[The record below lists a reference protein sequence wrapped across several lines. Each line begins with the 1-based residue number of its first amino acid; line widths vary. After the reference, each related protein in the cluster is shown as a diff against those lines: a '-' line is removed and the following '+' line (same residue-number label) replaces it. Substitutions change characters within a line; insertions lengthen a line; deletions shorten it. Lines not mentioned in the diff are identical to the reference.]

1 MNVEVDIETENIF
14 NVKEIYSMKENC
26 KNEKVLQ
33 VIGETEILGKK
44 IQMYGSIEF
53 PWFMASDVADWIDY
67 AKNPNGSRQTS
78 KMVKLVDDDEKLVV
92 KVLLPDDD
100 QVRECIVLTE
110 DGLYECCMRSTK
122 PVAKEMKREIKK
134 YLKSIRLTGAAIE
147 DERKTVD
154 YYFSSF
160 SDDLK
165 TKIFNE
171 MYKKNQELEEMYNDL
186 LNTEGLYHM
195 NMVAKELKIGRNTM
209 LSYLRGK
216 GIMFYQDNSNVPYQR
231 FMNQKL
237 FAVVETICADGNY
250 RPVTYATKKG
260 LDYIRKLLRKD
271 GYYDVAIE

>member
-1 MNVEVDIETENIF
+1 
-14 NVKEIYSMKENC
+14 MKENC
-26 KNEKVLQ
+26 KNEVLEL
-33 VIGETEILGKK
+33 VDEVEILGHK
-44 IQMYGSIEF
+44 IKMYGSIEF
-53 PWFMASDVADWIDY
+53 PWFMAKDVAEWIDY
-67 AKNPNGSRQTS
+67 SKGSNGKYQITN
-78 KMVKLVDDDEKLVV
+78 MVKKIDDYEKGLKSFKTLGGV
-92 KVLLPDDD
+92 
-100 QVRECIVLTE
+100 QETWALTE

-122 PVAKEMKREIKK
+122 PIAKDIKREIKK

-171 MYKKNQELEEMYNDL
+171 MYQKNQELEEMYNDL

-195 NMVAKELKIGRNTM
+195 NIVAKELKIGRNTM

-231 FMNQKL
+231 FINQKL
-237 FAVVETICADGNY
+237 FAVVETPCADGNY

-271 GYYDVAIE
+271 GYYDTVTE

>member
-1 MNVEVDIETENIF
+1 
-14 NVKEIYSMKENC
+14 MKENY

-33 VIGETEILGKK
+33 VIRETEILGKK
-44 IQMYGSIEF
+44 ILMYGSIEF
-53 PWFMASDVADWIDY
+53 PYFIASDVSDWIDY

-100 QVRECIVLTE
+100 QVRECIALTE

-122 PVAKEMKREIKK
+122 PAAKEMKREIKK

-147 DERKTVD
+147 DERKAVD

-171 MYKKNQELEEMYNDL
+171 MYKRNQELEEMYNDL
-186 LNTEGLYHM
+186 LNTEELYHM
-195 NMVAKELKIGRNTM
+195 NLVAKELKVGRNH
-209 LSYLRGK
+209 LFSYLRGK
-216 GIMFYQDNSNVPYQR
+216 GIMFYQDNSNIPYQR

-237 FAVVETICADGNY
+237 FAVVETLCADGKY
-250 RPVTYATKKG
+250 RPITYTTKKG

-271 GYYDVAIE
+271 GYYELVTE

>member
-1 MNVEVDIETENIF
+1 MNVEIVIGTENIF
-14 NVKEIYSMKENC
+14 NAKEIYSMKENC
-26 KNEKVLQ
+26 KNEVLEL
-33 VIGETEILGKK
+33 VDEVEILGHK
-44 IQMYGSIEF
+44 IKMYGSIDF
-53 PWFMASDVADWIDY
+53 PWFMAKDVAEWIDY
-67 AKNPNGSRQTS
+67 SKGSNGKYQITN
-78 KMVKLVDDDEKLVV
+78 MVKKIDDYEKGL
-92 KVLLPDDD
+92 KSFKTLGGI
-100 QVRECIVLTE
+100 QETWALTE
-110 DGLYECCMRSTK
+110 DGMYECCMRSTK
-122 PVAKEMKREIKK
+122 PVAKDIKREIKK
-134 YLKSIRLTGAAIE
+134 YLKSIRLTGAAID

-186 LNTEGLYHM
+186 LSTEGLYHM

-237 FAVVETICADGNY
+237 FAVVETICADGKY

-271 GYYDVAIE
+271 GYYDLVTE

>member
-1 MNVEVDIETENIF
+1 
-14 NVKEIYSMKENC
+14 MKENC
-26 KNEKVLQ
+26 KNEVLKL
-33 VIGETEILGKK
+33 VDEVEILGHK
-44 IQMYGSIEF
+44 IKMYGSIEF
-53 PWFMASDVADWIDY
+53 PWFMAKDVAEWIDY
-67 AKNPNGSRQTS
+67 SKRSNGTYQTQN
-78 KMVKLVDDDEKLVV
+78 MVKHVDDLEKAV
-92 KVLLPDDD
+92 KTFNTLGGM
-100 QVRECIVLTE
+100 QEAWALTE
-110 DGLYECCMRSTK
+110 DGLYECCMKSTK
-122 PVAKEMKREIKK
+122 PIAKDIKREIKK

-186 LNTEGLYHM
+186 LNTDGLYHM
-195 NMVAKELKIGRNTM
+195 NIVAKELKIGRNTM

-237 FAVVETICADGNY
+237 FAVVETICADGKY

-271 GYYDVAIE
+271 GYYDLVTE

>member
-1 MNVEVDIETENIF
+1 MNVEIVIGTENIF
-14 NVKEIYSMKENC
+14 NAKEIYSMKENC
-26 KNEKVLQ
+26 KNEVLEL
-33 VIGETEILGKK
+33 VDEVEILGHK
-44 IQMYGSIEF
+44 IKMYGSIDF
-53 PWFMASDVADWIDY
+53 PWFMAKDVAEWIDY
-67 AKNPNGSRQTS
+67 SKGSNGKYQITN
-78 KMVKLVDDDEKLVV
+78 MVKKIDDYEKGL
-92 KVLLPDDD
+92 KSFKTLGGI
-100 QVRECIVLTE
+100 QETWALTE
-110 DGLYECCMRSTK
+110 DGMYECCMRSTK
-122 PVAKEMKREIKK
+122 PVAKDIKREIKK
-134 YLKSIRLTGAAIE
+134 YLKSIRLTGAAID

-186 LNTEGLYHM
+186 LSTEGLYHM

-237 FAVVETICADGNY
+237 FAVVETICADGKY

-271 GYYDVAIE
+271 GYYDLATE

>member
-1 MNVEVDIETENIF
+1 MI
-14 NVKEIYSMKENC
+14 ENC

-33 VIGETEILGKK
+33 VIRETEILGKK
-44 IQMYGSIEF
+44 ILMYGSIEF
-53 PWFMASDVADWIDY
+53 PWFMASDVAEWIEHS
-67 AKNPNGSRQTS
+67 NSRSMIKTI
-78 KMVKLVDDDEKLVV
+78 DNDEKGVNNV
-92 KVLLPDDD
+92 YTPGGIQSKWF
-100 QVRECIVLTE
+100 LTE
-110 DGLYECCMRSTK
+110 DGLYEVCMQSRK
-122 PVAKEMKREIKK
+122 PIAKEIKKGIKK
-134 YLKSIRLTGAAIE
+134 YLKSIRLTGAAID

-171 MYKKNQELEEMYNDL
+171 MYQKNQELEEMYNDL

-195 NMVAKELKIGRNTM
+195 NMIAKELKIGRNTM

-237 FAVVETICADGNY
+237 FAVVETPCTDGKY

-271 GYYDVAIE
+271 GYYDLATE

>member
-1 MNVEVDIETENIF
+1 MNVEIVIGTENIF
-14 NVKEIYSMKENC
+14 NAKEIYSMKENC
-26 KNEKVLQ
+26 KNEVLEL
-33 VIGETEILGKK
+33 VDEVEILGHK
-44 IQMYGSIEF
+44 IKMYGSIDF
-53 PWFMASDVADWIDY
+53 PWFMAKDVAEWIDY
-67 AKNPNGSRQTS
+67 SKGSNGKYQITN
-78 KMVKLVDDDEKLVV
+78 MVKKIDDYEKGL
-92 KVLLPDDD
+92 KSFKTLGGI
-100 QVRECIVLTE
+100 QETWALTE
-110 DGLYECCMRSTK
+110 DGMYECCMRSTK
-122 PVAKEMKREIKK
+122 PVAKDIKREIKK
-134 YLKSIRLTGAAIE
+134 YLKSIRLTGAAID

-186 LNTEGLYHM
+186 LSTEGLYHM

-237 FAVVETICADGNY
+237 FAVIETTCADGKY
-250 RPVTYATKKG
+250 GPVTYATKKG

-271 GYYDVAIE
+271 GYYDLATE

>member
-1 MNVEVDIETENIF
+1 
-14 NVKEIYSMKENC
+14 
-26 KNEKVLQ
+26 
-33 VIGETEILGKK
+33 
-44 IQMYGSIEF
+44 MYGSIEF
-53 PWFMASDVADWIDY
+53 PWFMAKDVAEWIDY
-67 AKNPNGSRQTS
+67 SKRSNGTYQTQN
-78 KMVKLVDDDEKLVV
+78 MVKHVDDLEKAV
-92 KVLLPDDD
+92 KSFNTLGGM
-100 QVRECIVLTE
+100 QEAWALTE
-110 DGLYECCMRSTK
+110 DGLYECCMRSIK
-122 PVAKEMKREIKK
+122 PIAKDIKREIKK

-186 LNTEGLYHM
+186 LNTDGLYHM
-195 NMVAKELKIGRNTM
+195 NIVAKELKIGRNTM

-237 FAVVETICADGNY
+237 FAVVETICADGKF

-271 GYYDVAIE
+271 GYYDTVIE

>member
-1 MNVEVDIETENIF
+1 
-14 NVKEIYSMKENC
+14 MKEDC
-26 KNEKVLQ
+26 KNEVLEL
-33 VIGETEILGKK
+33 VDEVEILGHK
-44 IQMYGSIEF
+44 IKMYGSIEF
-53 PWFMASDVADWIDY
+53 PWFMAKDVAEWIDY
-67 AKNPNGSRQTS
+67 SKRSNGTYQTQN
-78 KMVKLVDDDEKLVV
+78 MVKHVDDLEKAV
-92 KVLLPDDD
+92 KTFNTLGGM
-100 QVRECIVLTE
+100 QEAWALTE

-122 PVAKEMKREIKK
+122 PIAKDIKREIKK

-171 MYKKNQELEEMYNDL
+171 MYKKNQALEEMYNDL

-237 FAVVETICADGNY
+237 FAVVETPCADGNY

-260 LDYIRKLLRKD
+260 LEYIRKLLRKD
-271 GYYDVAIE
+271 GYYDLVTE

>member
-1 MNVEVDIETENIF
+1 MKLVNEV
-14 NVKEIYSMKENC
+14 
-26 KNEKVLQ
+26 
-33 VIGETEILGKK
+33 EILGHK
-44 IQMYGSIEF
+44 IKMYGSIEF
-53 PWFMASDVADWIDY
+53 PWFMAKDVAEWIDY
-67 AKNPNGSRQTS
+67 SKRSNGTYQTQN
-78 KMVKLVDDDEKLVV
+78 MVKHVDDLEKAV
-92 KVLLPDDD
+92 KSFNTLGGM
-100 QVRECIVLTE
+100 QEAWALTE
-110 DGLYECCMRSTK
+110 DGLYECCMRSIK
-122 PVAKEMKREIKK
+122 PIAKDIKREIKK

-186 LNTEGLYHM
+186 LNTDGLYHM
-195 NMVAKELKIGRNTM
+195 NIVAKELKIGRNTM

-237 FAVVETICADGNY
+237 FAVVETICADGKY

-271 GYYDVAIE
+271 GYYDTVIE

>member
-1 MNVEVDIETENIF
+1 
-14 NVKEIYSMKENC
+14 MKENC
-26 KNEKVLQ
+26 KNEKILQ
-33 VIGETEILGKK
+33 VIRETEILGKK
-44 IQMYGSIEF
+44 ILMYGSIEF
-53 PWFMASDVADWIDY
+53 PYFIASDVADWIDY

-100 QVRECIVLTE
+100 QVRECIALTE
-110 DGLYECCMRSTK
+110 DGLYECCMKSTK

-195 NMVAKELKIGRNTM
+195 NMIAKELGIGRNTM
-209 LSYLRGK
+209 LAYLRGK

-271 GYYDVAIE
+271 GYYDAVTE

>member
-1 MNVEVDIETENIF
+1 
-14 NVKEIYSMKENC
+14 
-26 KNEKVLQ
+26 
-33 VIGETEILGKK
+33 
-44 IQMYGSIEF
+44 MYGSIEF
-53 PWFMASDVADWIDY
+53 PWFMASDVAEWIEHS
-67 AKNPNGSRQTS
+67 NSRSMIKTI
-78 KMVKLVDDDEKLVV
+78 DDDEKGVNNV
-92 KVLLPDDD
+92 YAPGGIQSKWF
-100 QVRECIVLTE
+100 LTE
-110 DGLYECCMRSTK
+110 DGLYEVCMQSRK
-122 PVAKEMKREIKK
+122 PIAKEIKKGIKK
-134 YLKSIRLTGAAIE
+134 YLKSIRLTGAAID

-171 MYKKNQELEEMYNDL
+171 MYQKNQELEEMYNDL

-237 FAVVETICADGNY
+237 FAVVETICADGKY

-271 GYYDVAIE
+271 GYYDAVTE

>member
-1 MNVEVDIETENIF
+1 
-14 NVKEIYSMKENC
+14 MKENC
-26 KNEKVLQ
+26 KNEVLEL
-33 VIGETEILGKK
+33 VDEVEILGHK
-44 IQMYGSIEF
+44 IKMYGNIEF
-53 PWFMASDVADWIDY
+53 PWFMAKDVAEWIDY
-67 AKNPNGSRQTS
+67 SKRSNGTYQTQN
-78 KMVKLVDDDEKLVV
+78 MVKHIDDLEKAV
-92 KVLLPDDD
+92 KTFNTLGGM
-100 QVRECIVLTE
+100 QEAWALTE

-122 PVAKEMKREIKK
+122 PIAKKIKREIKK

-165 TKIFNE
+165 TKIFNK

-231 FMNQKL
+231 FINQKL
-237 FAVVETICADGNY
+237 FAVVETICADGKY

-271 GYYDVAIE
+271 GYYDLATE

>member
-1 MNVEVDIETENIF
+1 MKLVNEV
-14 NVKEIYSMKENC
+14 
-26 KNEKVLQ
+26 
-33 VIGETEILGKK
+33 EILGHK
-44 IQMYGSIEF
+44 IKMYGSIEF
-53 PWFMASDVADWIDY
+53 PWFMAKDVAEWIDY
-67 AKNPNGSRQTS
+67 SKRSNGTYQTQN
-78 KMVKLVDDDEKLVV
+78 MVKHVDDLEKAV
-92 KVLLPDDD
+92 KSFNTLGGM
-100 QVRECIVLTE
+100 QEAWALTE
-110 DGLYECCMRSTK
+110 DGLYECCMRSIK
-122 PVAKEMKREIKK
+122 PIAKDIKREIKK

-186 LNTEGLYHM
+186 LNTDGLYHM
-195 NMVAKELKIGRNTM
+195 NIVAKELKIGRNTM

-237 FAVVETICADGNY
+237 FAVVETICADGKF

-271 GYYDVAIE
+271 GYYDTVIE